1 MENVARFYQIAVVL
15 NDDTKRMLVAMRD
28 ENSKNIPIL
37 DISGEEAAARYH
49 DLLALLERP
58 PTKN

>member
-15 NDDTKRMLVAMRD
+15 NDEDKRMLVAMRD
-28 ENSKNIPIL
+28 ENGKTVPVL
-37 DISGEEAAARYH
+37 DISGEEATTRYH
-49 DLLALLERP
+49 CLLDLLDRP

>member
-15 NDDTKRMLVAMRD
+15 NDEAKRMLVAMRD
-28 ENSKNIPIL
+28 ENGKNIPVL
-37 DISGEEAAARYH
+37 DISGDEATARYH
-49 DLLALLERP
+49 ALVDLLERP